1 MEQITPQMF
10 NGRTDARLVGIN
22 YEVLPMAVNQNLNIT
37 NQDEIVI
44 SRVDDRGL
52 SLEVTRKLVVTP
64 RSLFEVK
71 ATCFLR
77 RSIGDNVQN
86 IPSLKEIDIKAFVE
100 KYKAELTNIGFI
112 NLSHIL
118 ANITSS
124 FGGTPILTPPAPTQ
138 TAVVS
143 IKQ

>member
-10 NGRTDARLVGIN
+10 NGRTDARLLNVN

-37 NQDEIVI
+37 NQDEIII
-44 SRVDDRGL
+44 SRVDDRGI
-52 SLEVTRKLVVTP
+52 SMEVTRKLVVTP
-64 RSLFEVK
+64 RSLFEVRVS
-71 ATCFLR
+71 CFLR

-86 IPSLKEIDIKAFVE
+86 IPSLKDIDIKAFVE
-100 KYKAELTNIGFI
+100 AHKAEMTNIGFI

-118 ANITSS
+118 ANITAS

-138 TAVVS
+138 NATVIV
-143 IKQ
+143 K

>member
-10 NGRTDARLVGIN
+10 NGRTDARLLNVN

-37 NQDEIVI
+37 NQDEIII
-44 SRVDDRGL
+44 SRVDDRGI
-52 SLEVTRKLVVTP
+52 SMEVTRKLVVTQ
-64 RSLFEVK
+64 RSRFEVRVS
-71 ATCFLR
+71 CFLR

-86 IPSLKEIDIKAFVE
+86 IPSLKDIDIKAFVE
-100 KYKAELTNIGFI
+100 AHKAEMTNIGFI

-118 ANITSS
+118 ANITAS

-138 TAVVS
+138 NATVIV
-143 IKQ
+143 K

>member
-10 NGRTDARLVGIN
+10 NGRTDARLLNVN

-37 NQDEIVI
+37 NQDEIII
-44 SRVDDRGL
+44 SRVDDRGI
-52 SLEVTRKLVVTP
+52 SMEVTRKLVVTP

-71 ATCFLR
+71 VSCFLR

-86 IPSLKEIDIKAFVE
+86 IPSLKDIDIKAFVE
-100 KYKAELTNIGFI
+100 AHKAEMTNIGFI

-118 ANITSS
+118 ANITAS

-138 TAVVS
+138 NATVIV
-143 IKQ
+143 K

>member
-1 MEQITPQMF
+1 MEITPQMF
-10 NGRTDARLVGIN
+10 NGRTDARLLNVN

-37 NQDEIVI
+37 NQDEIII
-44 SRVDDRGL
+44 SRVDDRGI
-52 SLEVTRKLVVTP
+52 SMEVSRKLVVTP

-71 ATCFLR
+71 VSCFLR

-86 IPSLKEIDIKAFVE
+86 IPSLKDIDIKAFIE
-100 KYKAELTNIGFI
+100 AHKAEMTNIGFI

-118 ANITSS
+118 ANITAS

-138 TAVVS
+138 NATVIV
-143 IKQ
+143 K

>member
-1 MEQITPQMF
+1 MEITPQMF
-10 NGRTDARLVGIN
+10 NGRTDARLLNVN

-37 NQDEIVI
+37 NQDEIII
-44 SRVDDRGL
+44 SRVDDRGI
-52 SLEVTRKLVVTP
+52 SMEVSRKLVVTP

-71 ATCFLR
+71 VSCFLR

-86 IPSLKEIDIKAFVE
+86 IPSLKDIDIKAFVE
-100 KYKAELTNIGFI
+100 AHKAEMTNIGFI

-118 ANITSS
+118 ANITAS

-138 TAVVS
+138 NATVIV
-143 IKQ
+143 K